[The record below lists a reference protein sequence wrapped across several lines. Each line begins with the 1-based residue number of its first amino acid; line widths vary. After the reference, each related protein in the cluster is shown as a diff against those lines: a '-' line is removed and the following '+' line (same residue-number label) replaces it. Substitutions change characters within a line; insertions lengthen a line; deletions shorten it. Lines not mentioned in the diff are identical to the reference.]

1 MNRMKELVEILNR
14 YAYEYYVLDNPS
26 VSDAEFDKLYDELV
40 LLEKAEGMVL
50 SNSPTQRVGGSPLSG
65 FTQHKHRQ
73 RLYSLDKAQSLD
85 ELEAFFT
92 RIEKE
97 VGYLPKFALEHKYDG
112 LTISLTYENGFLV
125 SAATRGNGQ
134 VGEDVTNQIK
144 TIKTIPLSIKFKGV
158 IEIQGEGIM
167 KLSSLELY
175 NKTYNE
181 PLKNARNAAAGA
193 IRNLDPKE
201 TAKRSLD
208 FFAYNVGYYDGIK
221 FETQEDIR
229 NFLIKEGFLVGKEFS
244 LVDDIEIAEQ
254 KLDKIDMSK
263 DGLDFLIDGAV
274 FKVNDLN
281 LRERLGYTQK
291 FPKWAIAYKFKAE
304 EVVTVLKEVVWQ
316 VSRTGKINPLAIL
329 EPVELAGATIRR
341 ATLNNIDDIRK
352 KEIKIGSS
360 VILRRSNDVIPEIL
374 GVHSHSKDS
383 KPIDPPA
390 FCPSCGTPVRREG
403 AFYFCDNTQACAP
416 IIIDKIVHFASK
428 EGMDIEGLSEK
439 TAEQLF
445 NDFKINR
452 VDKIYEL
459 TKEKLLTLEGFR
471 DKKAQNLIDAI
482 EKSKHTTLA
491 RLIYAL
497 GIPTIGLK
505 ASGELEK
512 TFVTLDNLLIAT
524 EEQIQSI
531 PDFGQIM
538 ASSVISFFNDEENK
552 DLIKFLLNHGIVIKK
567 IEAPSGKLTGKI
579 IVFTGSMKHF
589 SRGEATKLVKSLG
602 AEVASSVSKNV
613 NLVVY
618 GEDAGS
624 KFEKAKSLG
633 IELIDETSFL
643 DLVSDKKDELIS
655 ANTDAI
661 KTEENILNK
670 EVSEFSQLSFFDEF

>member
-50 SNSPTQRVGGSPLSG
+50 PDSPTQRVGGSPLSG

-201 TAKRSLD
+201 TAKRNLD

-229 NFLIKEGFLVGKEFS
+229 NFLIKEGFLVGNEFS

-281 LRERLGYTQK
+281 LREMLGYTQK

-383 KPIDPPA
+383 KSIDPPA

-552 DLIKFLLNHGIVIKK
+552 NLIKSLLNHGIVIKK
-567 IEAPSGKLTGKI
+567 TETPSGKLTGKVV
-579 IVFTGSMKHF
+579 VFTGSMKHF

-661 KTEENILNK
+661 KIEENISNK